1 MIIDRARIEAEEMI
15 LQHRVWVYEVMG
27 EITSIC
33 AIGRDSPKVAAI
45 IKVYTTAAWR
55 RNGFAEHL
63 LRHVTRRCTS
73 LTYLHVATFSL
84 TTMIFRLFASG
95 KESVVLNVA
104 YDSGA
109 LRIYDKVGFVGLL
122 EQEKPDGVEDM
133 LELGFVGADR
143 GHW

>member
-1 MIIDRARIEAEEMI
+1 LGVIHQRLQQLSKFTRQLRGGEMVS
-15 LQHRVWVYEVMG
+15 QS
-27 EITSIC
+27 TSC
-33 AIGRDSPKVAAI
+33 VLSPEG
-45 IKVYTTAAWR
+45 TL
-55 RNGFAEHL
+55 H
-63 LRHVTRRCTS
+63 
-73 LTYLHVATFSL
+73 TYLHAATLWL
-84 TTMIFRLFASG
+84 TIVIFRLFAIG

-122 EQEKPDGVEDM
+122 EQEKPGGVEDM